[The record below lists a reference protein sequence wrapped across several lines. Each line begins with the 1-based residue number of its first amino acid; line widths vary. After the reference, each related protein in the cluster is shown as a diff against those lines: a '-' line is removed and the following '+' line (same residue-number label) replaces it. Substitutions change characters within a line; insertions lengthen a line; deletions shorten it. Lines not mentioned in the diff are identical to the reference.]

1 LEARVKVYVIL
12 LTALL
17 ATILAMGPGEVMDQ
31 TPPHNADDAATRNF
45 RPLPPEPPSASV
57 DFGDRAPDF
66 AFQGE
71 DNRWRR
77 LHELLSQGPV
87 LLVFA
92 ADNATLTALEHE
104 RDAILKLGALPVA
117 VLDMR
122 NSVAWA
128 TARRLGLRYLVIPD
142 SRRVIAAQFNALDA
156 GGERVAPT
164 WFVVGRNGMVR
175 AVKRG
180 PLPRQGYPG
189 RVAAALGLPDPGAGV
204 PIEKRR

>member
-1 LEARVKVYVIL
+1 MKVYVIL

-17 ATILAMGPGEVMDQ
+17 ATILALGPGEVMDQ
-31 TPPHNADDAATRNF
+31 TPPHGADDAASRNY
-45 RPLPPEPPSASV
+45 RPLPPEPPSADV
-57 DFGDRAPDF
+57 DLGDRAPDF
-66 AFQGE
+66 AFQGD

-77 LHELLSQGPV
+77 LRELLRQGPV
-87 LLVFA
+87 LLVFG
-92 ADNATLTALEHE
+92 ADPATLTAIERE

-122 NSVAWA
+122 NGVAWA

-142 SRRVIAAQFNALDA
+142 SRRVIATQFNAMDA
-156 GGERVAPT
+156 GGERTAPA
-164 WFVVGRNGMVR
+164 WFVVDRGGRVR

-180 PLPRQGYPG
+180 ALPRQGYTA
-189 RVAAALGLPDPGAGV
+189 RVAAALGLPDPDAGV